1 MSGSVPAARGNDH
14 LSHAPHNAY
23 RCTGDDRWIALDVGN
38 DEQWRALCEVLGL
51 RDAEQDAR
59 FASQTER
66 WEHRRELDTIVAE
79 AVSTWDRWRL
89 FEALAA
95 AGVAA
100 GPVQDVADCFHCR
113 HLRSR
118 NWFRRI

>member
-1 MSGSVPAARGNDH
+1 MALVAPGMLLCQMSGSVPAARGNDH

-66 WEHRRELDTIVAE
+66 WEHRRELDTIAAE
-79 AVSTWDRWRL
+79 RAEGHTSELQSQKRI
-89 FEALAA
+89 
-95 AGVAA
+95 
-100 GPVQDVADCFHCR
+100 QYADF
-113 HLRSR
+113 
-118 NWFRRI
+118 